1 MGSVF
6 RINQFKPPPPADCKE
21 HPTPAAQCRPRGL
34 DICGLDV
41 ARNGKTVFTNLS
53 LQVQPGEL
61 VAITGANGSGKS
73 SLLRCLA
80 GLLPAASGTVLWQ
93 GRPLTGSDV
102 AYLGHRLAL
111 KPTLTPWEHLQTTAT
126 MLDGCPLEEQA
137 IGRLLE
143 DAGLARLAQRPIAR
157 LSAGQQK
164 RLTLCA
170 VAASR
175 RPLWLLDEP
184 FSNLDQQG
192 ATWLE
197 TLLARHSAACGTA
210 LLSIHGEPDQLA
222 THHTLHMGNNHC
234 LATTSPGV
242 AQQAMP
248 AAMPNPQGSWRR
260 SLAALVGREGR
271 LAGRRL
277 GEQAVV
283 VLFFLLCT
291 SLFGITLGQHGTVLG
306 IAAGPVLMVCLLL
319 AHLLS
324 LDFLFRTDLED
335 GSLDQ
340 LLLSS
345 TSPAILILGKIMAHW
360 LAAGVPLS
368 LATPL
373 AAILMGYPMAA
384 VPWLVVLLLV
394 VTLLLGL
401 LGGLCG
407 ALVLGLPRSG
417 LLLALLVLPLD
428 IPPALF
434 ALAGMERAVDHMNV
448 IPSALM
454 LTALLCGAVV
464 LVPPVCVMALRLAA
478 EQ

>member
-1 MGSVF
+1 M
-6 RINQFKPPPPADCKE
+6 
-21 HPTPAAQCRPRGL
+21 
-34 DICGLDV
+34 
-41 ARNGKTVFTNLS
+41 
-53 LQVQPGEL
+53 
-61 VAITGANGSGKS
+61 AITGANGSGKS

-80 GLLPAASGTVLWQ
+80 GLLPAASGAVLWQ
-93 GRPLTGSDV
+93 GRLLAGSDV

-111 KPTLTPWEHLQTTAT
+111 KATLTPREHLQTTTAIQ
-126 MLDGCPLEEQA
+126 DGCPLEERA
-137 IGRLLE
+137 IGHLLDE
-143 DAGLARLAQRPIAR
+143 AGLGRLMDQPIAR

-164 RLTLCA
+164 RLALCA
-170 VAASR
+170 MAASR

-184 FSNLDQQG
+184 LSNLDQQG
-192 ATWLE
+192 AAWLE
-197 TLLARHSAACGTA
+197 TLLERHSATYGIA
-210 LLSIHGEPDQLA
+210 LLSIHGTPGQLT
-222 THHTLHMGNNHC
+222 THHTLQLGKDHS
-234 LATTSPGV
+234 LSTTSPSA
-242 AQQAMP
+242 AQQAAP
-248 AAMPNPQGSWRR
+248 AAMPALEGSWWRA
-260 SLAALVGREGR
+260 LVALVGREGR

-306 IAAGPVLMVCLLL
+306 IASGPVLMVCLLL

-345 TSPAILILGKIMAHW
+345 TSPAILTLGKIMAHW

-368 LATPL
+368 LAGPL
-373 AAILMGYPMAA
+373 AAILMGFPMAA
-384 VPWLVVLLLV
+384 VPWLVAMLLV

-401 LGGLCG
+401 LGALCG

-448 IPSALM
+448 LPSALM
-454 LTALLCGAVV
+454 LAALLCGAAV

>member
-1 MGSVF
+1 M
-6 RINQFKPPPPADCKE
+6 
-21 HPTPAAQCRPRGL
+21 
-34 DICGLDV
+34 
-41 ARNGKTVFTNLS
+41 
-53 LQVQPGEL
+53 
-61 VAITGANGSGKS
+61 AITGANGSGKS

-80 GLLPAASGTVLWQ
+80 GLLPAASGAVLWR
-93 GRPLTGSDV
+93 GRPLSGSDV
-102 AYLGHRLAL
+102 AYLGHHLAL
-111 KPTLTPWEHLQTTAT
+111 KPTLTPREHLQTTAAIQ
-126 MLDGCPLEEQA
+126 DGCPLEEWA
-137 IGRLLE
+137 IGHLLDE
-143 DAGLARLAQRPIAR
+143 AGLGRLADQPIAR

-164 RLTLCA
+164 RLALCA
-170 VAASR
+170 MAASR

-184 FSNLDQQG
+184 LSNLDQQG

-197 TLLARHSAACGTA
+197 TLLTRHSAVHGVA
-210 LLSIHGEPDQLA
+210 LLSIHGLSAQLT
-222 THHTLHMGNNHC
+222 THHTLQLGVNPC
-234 LATTSPGV
+234 LTTTSPGGA
-242 AQQAMP
+242 AQQATP
-248 AAMPNPQGSWRR
+248 AAMPALEGSWWRA
-260 SLAALVGREGR
+260 LAALVGREGR

-306 IAAGPVLMVCLLL
+306 IASGPVLMVCLLL

-368 LATPL
+368 LAGPL
-373 AAILMGYPMAA
+373 AAILMGFPMAA
-384 VPWLVVLLLV
+384 VPWLVAMLLV

-401 LGGLCG
+401 LGALCG
-407 ALVLGLPRSG
+407 ALVLGLPRGG

-448 IPSALM
+448 LPSALM
-454 LTALLCGAVV
+454 LAALLCAAVV
-464 LVPPVCVMALRLAA
+464 LVPPVCAMALRLAA

>member
-1 MGSVF
+1 M
-6 RINQFKPPPPADCKE
+6 
-21 HPTPAAQCRPRGL
+21 
-34 DICGLDV
+34 
-41 ARNGKTVFTNLS
+41 
-53 LQVQPGEL
+53 
-61 VAITGANGSGKS
+61 AITGANGSGKS

-80 GLLPAASGTVLWQ
+80 GLLPAASGAVLWQ
-93 GRPLTGSDV
+93 GRPLAGSDV

-111 KPTLTPWEHLQTTAT
+111 KPTLTPWEHLQTTAAI
-126 MLDGCPLEEQA
+126 LNGCPLEERA
-137 IGRLLE
+137 IGRLLDE
-143 DAGLARLAQRPIAR
+143 AGLGRLANRPIAR

-164 RLTLCA
+164 RLALCA
-170 VAASR
+170 VAASH

-184 FSNLDQQG
+184 LSNLDQQG
-192 ATWLE
+192 TAWLE
-197 TLLARHSAACGTA
+197 TLLARHSAACGAA
-210 LLSIHGEPDQLA
+210 LLSIHGEPGQVA
-222 THHTLHMGNNHC
+222 THHTLHMGHDHR
-234 LATTSPGV
+234 LASTGPGA
-242 AQQAMP
+242 AQLAAP
-248 AAMPNPQGSWRR
+248 AAMPAPEGSWWR
-260 SLAALVGREGR
+260 AMGALVGREGR
-271 LAGRRL
+271 LTGRRL

-306 IAAGPVLMVCLLL
+306 IASGPVLMVCLLL

-324 LDFLFRTDLED
+324 LDFLFRSDLED

-345 TSPAILILGKIMAHW
+345 TSPAMLILGKIMAHW

-368 LATPL
+368 LAGPL
-373 AAILMGYPMAA
+373 AAILMGFPMTA
-384 VPWLVVLLLV
+384 VPWLVALLLV

-401 LGGLCG
+401 LGALCG

-434 ALAGMERAVDHMNV
+434 ALAGMERAVDHMHV
-448 IPSALM
+448 LPSALM
-454 LTALLCGAVV
+454 LMALLCGAVV
-464 LVPPVCVMALRLAA
+464 LVPSVCTMALRLAA